1 MANESSANGV
11 SSHLSSTLSLL
22 QCAFPDGLEGKVY
35 PSVLVVLG
43 ESMSM
48 RNLADVVA
56 AFTGKE
62 WSYVYNDVLRVLSP
76 TGAPTPYDLEEVRK
90 LLLPCGYNEWLRED
104 G

>member
-1 MANESSANGV
+1 M
-11 SSHLSSTLSLL
+11 
-22 QCAFPDGLEGKVY
+22 
-35 PSVLVVLG
+35 G

-76 TGAPTPYDLEEVRK
+76 TDAPPPYDLEGIRQR
-90 LLLPCGYNEWLRED
+90 LLPCGYDEWLREN